1 MKIIVWEDL
10 NIETNMLNG
19 NIQEIE
25 VEEEDEEYSEE
36 DVQEFSLE
44 QIITTPFGAYHIK
57 DFFNPMR
64 QYRWNMGH
72 TNFDITKPILNIL
85 CKVPGI
91 ERVVVLS
98 RYRFLIAFAKAFVVN
113 TVKNDIYK
121 ALGANQPLSNDVLS
135 KKKDLEQLYDKWA
148 IYFLTEKD
156 WEYADESSYDEKI
169 KLFRER
175 QTNENGI
182 IITHETDI

>member
-25 VEEEDEEYSEE
+25 EDDSGEYSEE

-72 TNFDITKPILNIL
+72 TNFNITKKAYNIL
-85 CKVPGI
+85 CNVPGV
-91 ERVVVLS
+91 ERVMILS
-98 RYRFLIAFAKAFVVN
+98 RYRFLIAFAKAFIVSS
-113 TVKNDIYK
+113 VKNDIYK
-121 ALGANQPLSNDVLS
+121 AMGANQPLSNDVLS
-135 KKKDLEQLYDKWA
+135 KKKDLKQLYDKWA
-148 IYFLTEKD
+148 IYFLTEDD
-156 WEYADESSYDEKI
+156 WEYADESSYEEKI
-169 KLFRER
+169 KVFRER
-175 QTNENGI
+175 QENENGI